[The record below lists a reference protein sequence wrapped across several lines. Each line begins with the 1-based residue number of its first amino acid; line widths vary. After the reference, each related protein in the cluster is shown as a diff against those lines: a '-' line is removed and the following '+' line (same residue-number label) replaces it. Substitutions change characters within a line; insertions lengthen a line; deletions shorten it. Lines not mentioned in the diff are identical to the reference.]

1 MRQVKDP
8 QLQFGETPI
17 DQIRFDPR
25 SRDDIPQLLRGLQY
39 IYLTPDIRAEVFRIL
54 EEMAAKQADTR
65 NGRPGM
71 ELWKVLVMG
80 TLRLNL
86 NWDYDRLLDQVNH
99 HQLIREMLGHG
110 LLDDGEKYK
119 LQTLKDNVG
128 LLTVETL
135 DRINQAVVKAGHVV
149 LKKNGAEGLDC
160 RCDSFVV
167 ETDVHY
173 PTDINLL
180 WDAMRKVVELTAAAA
195 ADAGLPGWRK
205 SKHLL
210 RKLKRMFRR
219 AQQAKRSTSSDPGK
233 KAKQDEVIRAA
244 HEAYLRMARDLYERA
259 METVVLLQSLEMEE
273 GLEEISR
280 FAAHAQ
286 RQMDQVGRRVLKG
299 EVIPHG
305 EKVFSV
311 FEEHTEWISKGKAG
325 VPVELGLRVCVVEDR
340 YRFILHH
347 RVMRK
352 ETDDQVAVP
361 MVEEARARFPE
372 LRSCSFDKGFHSPG
386 NQAALK
392 EMLERVVLPRK
403 GKLSRE
409 AREAESEKGFV
420 RARRRHSAV
429 ESAINALEVHGLD
442 RCPDHGIE
450 RFEKYV
456 ALAVLARNVQR
467 LGAVLIERD
476 RQRAKRLDGRRKI
489 A

>member
-8 QLQFGETPI
+8 QIQFGETPI

-39 IYLTPDIRAEVFRIL
+39 IYLTPDVRVEVFRIL
-54 EEMAAKQADTR
+54 GEMAAKQADTR

-99 HQLIREMLGHG
+99 HRLIRQMLGHG
-110 LLDDGEKYK
+110 LWDDDRQYK

-135 DRINQAVVKAGHVV
+135 DKINQAVVKAGHVV
-149 LKKNGAEGLDC
+149 LKKNGSDGLDC
-160 RCDSFVV
+160 RSDSFVV

-180 WDAMRKVVELTAAAA
+180 WDAMRKVIEIVAEASKA
-195 ADAGLPGWRK
+195 AGLSEWRK
-205 SKHLL
+205 SEYLL
-210 RKLKRMFRR
+210 RELKRLFRR
-219 AQQAKRSTSSDPGK
+219 AQQAKRSTSKDPGK

-244 HEAYLRMARDLYERA
+244 HEAYLQKAGELYKRA
-259 METVVLLQSLEMEE
+259 LETVVLLQSMKMVD
-273 GLEEISR
+273 GLEEVAR
-280 FAAHAQ
+280 FASHAQ
-286 RQMDQVGRRVLKG
+286 RQMGQVDRRVLKG
-299 EVIPHG
+299 EVIPHE

-325 VPVELGLRVCVVEDR
+325 VPVELGLRVCVVEDQC
-340 YRFILHH
+340 RFILFH

-361 MVEEARARFPE
+361 VVEEAKARFPE
-372 LRSCSFDKGFHSPG
+372 VRSCSFDKGFHSPD
-386 NQAALK
+386 NQSALK

-409 AREAESEKGFV
+409 AREAENAEGFV
-420 RARRRHSAV
+420 RARRQHSAV

-450 RFEKYV
+450 GFEKYV
-456 ALAVLARNVQR
+456 ALAVVARNIQR
-467 LGAVLIERD
+467 LGAVLIKQDQR
-476 RQRAKRLDGRRKI
+476 RAKRPSRKRK
-489 A
+489 AA

>member
-1 MRQVKDP
+1 M
-8 QLQFGETPI
+8 
-17 DQIRFDPR
+17 
-25 SRDDIPQLLRGLQY
+25 
-39 IYLTPDIRAEVFRIL
+39 FRIL
-54 EEMAAKQADTR
+54 EEMAAKRADSG

-71 ELWKVLVMG
+71 ELWKILVMG

-86 NWDYDRLLDQVNH
+86 DWDYDRLLDRVNYH
-99 HQLIREMLGHG
+99 RLIRQMLGHG
-110 LLDDGEKYK
+110 LLDDDREYK

-135 DRINQAVVKAGHVV
+135 DKINQVVVKAGHTV
-149 LKKNGAEGLDC
+149 LKKNGGDGLDC

-195 ADAGLPGWRK
+195 EAAGVGGWRK

-210 RKLKRMFRR
+210 RELKRLFRR
-219 AQQAKRSTSSDPGK
+219 AQQAKRSTSSDPVK
-233 KAKQDEVIRAA
+233 KAKQDEVVRAA
-244 HEAYLRMARDLYERA
+244 HEAYLQLAGNLYERA
-259 METVVLLQSLEMEE
+259 METVVLLQSMKMVD
-273 GLEEISR
+273 GLEEVAR
-280 FAAHAQ
+280 FASHAR
-286 RQMDQVGRRVLKG
+286 RQMDQVDRRVLKG
-299 EVIPHG
+299 EVIPHE

-325 VPVELGLRVCVVEDR
+325 VPVELGLRVCVVEDQ
-340 YRFILHH
+340 YRFILFH

-352 ETDDQVAVP
+352 ETDDQVAVA
-361 MVEEARARFPE
+361 MVEEAKARFPE
-372 LRSCSFDKGFHSPG
+372 VRTCSFDKGFHSPD
-386 NQAALK
+386 NQEALRGL
-392 EMLERVVLPRK
+392 LERVFLPRK

-409 AREAESEKGFV
+409 AREAENEDGFV
-420 RARRRHSAV
+420 RARHQHSAE

-442 RCPDHGIE
+442 RCPDHGVE
-450 RFEKYV
+450 GFEKYV

-467 LGAVLIERD
+467 LGVVLLKQD
-476 RQRAKRLDGRRKI
+476 RRRAKRADRRQKT

>member
-8 QLQFGETPI
+8 QIQFGETPI
-17 DQIRFDPR
+17 DQIRFDLR

-39 IYLTPDIRAEVFRIL
+39 IYLTPDVRVEVFRIL
-54 EEMAAKQADTR
+54 EGMAAKRADTR

-71 ELWKVLVMG
+71 EMWKVLVMG

-99 HQLIREMLGHG
+99 HRLIRQMLGHG
-110 LLDDGEKYK
+110 LWDDDRQYK

-135 DRINQAVVKAGHVV
+135 DKINQAVVKAGHVV
-149 LKKNGAEGLDC
+149 LKKNGSDGLDC
-160 RCDSFVV
+160 RSDSFVV
-167 ETDVHY
+167 KTNVHY

-180 WDAMRKVVELTAAAA
+180 WDAMRKVIEIVAEASKA
-195 ADAGLPGWRK
+195 AGLSEWRK
-205 SKHLL
+205 SEYLL
-210 RKLKRMFRR
+210 RELKRMFRR
-219 AQQAKRSTSSDPGK
+219 AQQAKRSTSKDPGK
-233 KAKQDEVIRAA
+233 KAKQDEVIRVA
-244 HEAYLRMARDLYERA
+244 HEAYVQMARGLYERA
-259 METVVLLQSLEMEE
+259 METVALLQSMKMVD
-273 GLEEISR
+273 GLEAVAR
-280 FAAHAQ
+280 FAPHAQ
-286 RQMDQVGRRVLKG
+286 RQMGQVDRRVLKG
-299 EVIPHG
+299 QVIPHE

-325 VPVELGLRVCVVEDR
+325 VPVELGLRVCVVEDQ
-340 YRFILHH
+340 YRFILFH

-361 MVEEARARFPE
+361 VVEEAKARFPE
-372 LRSCSFDKGFHSPG
+372 VRSCSFDKGFHSPD
-386 NQAALK
+386 NQSALK

-409 AREAESEKGFV
+409 AREAENAEGFV
-420 RARRRHSAV
+420 RARRQHSAV

-450 RFEKYV
+450 GFEKYV
-456 ALAVLARNVQR
+456 ALAVVARNVQR

-476 RQRAKRLDGRRKI
+476 RRRAKRLDGRRKI